1 MIMQRQVP
9 ARPAVRQPGTRA
21 ENAASEDPFAKVLSG
36 QRQNQDRTNET
47 SRGEAAEDGAEA
59 ATAGHETDGEGA
71 SGTGSGEMMAL
82 LEGLMSSAS
91 YSQPAAASADPDA
104 EVGDGAGTAGEEIAA
119 ADAGG
124 LADGTGPTPDQD
136 DRIGNG
142 ADIETTPMP
151 EDTAVRPEDDVIGK
165 TGDKLAGRPDTTGP
179 AGEKPVPNAGA
190 QPVSQAAT
198 GARAA
203 TDAQAATA
211 AAAAP
216 QATAAKA
223 VAAGKSPSGGKA
235 AAEFTGSSQPRER
248 GDASASD
255 TRRASTSLGS
265 ATEPVPARTE
275 PERATRNERPNAFVE
290 ARTSLGASRNE
301 ERLEGGS
308 KNVEVLES
316 RRFLGTQPVSGNA
329 QMLTRSLG
337 DASGEIFQAQR
348 SAPAQSASLAG
359 QPQSGQMLH
368 TLKLQLNPA
377 SLGSVTAVLKLA
389 GEELT
394 VDIKVHTA
402 EAYRQLSDDNQA
414 ILKSLRAQ
422 GYGVEQINIQHVPG
436 GPDRSAGQ
444 TFQQG
449 QQNGFQGP
457 GSGDAQA
464 SGREAGGQGS
474 GRQTGK
480 QGDQGHEQ
488 NSYASSDTQ
497 RSDGVYL

>member
-9 ARPAVRQPGTRA
+9 ARPTARQPETRG
-21 ENAASEDPFAKVLSG
+21 ENAASDDPFAKVLSG
-36 QRQNQDRTNET
+36 QQKNEAGG
-47 SRGEAAEDGAEA
+47 SAVKRGEAADDSAEA
-59 ATAGHETDGEGA
+59 TTSGHDADGEGA
-71 SGTGSGEMMAL
+71 TSAGSDEMMAL
-82 LEGLMSSAS
+82 LEGLMSSAA
-91 YSQPAAASADPDA
+91 YSHDAVPTDTNAVVEGETADADGEVPAQEAELEIDLDADTGQGVNLDETGKIDDTILAKPEDAGAAAGKPVAN
-104 EVGDGAGTAGEEIAA
+104 
-119 ADAGG
+119 AGG
-124 LADGTGPTPDQD
+124 
-136 DRIGNG
+136 
-142 ADIETTPMP
+142 
-151 EDTAVRPEDDVIGK
+151 
-165 TGDKLAGRPDTTGP
+165 
-179 AGEKPVPNAGA
+179 
-190 QPVSQAAT
+190 QPLNQ
-198 GARAA
+198 AA
-203 TDAQAATA
+203 TDAQAATV

-216 QATAAKA
+216 HATAAKA
-223 VAAGKSPSGGKA
+223 AVAAKSPSEGKA
-235 AAEFTGSSQPRER
+235 AAAIPVSSQPRDR

-255 TRRASTSLGS
+255 SRQAPKSLGS
-265 ATEPVPARTE
+265 ATDPVPAGIE
-275 PERATRNERPNAFVE
+275 PDKATRNERSNAFSE
-290 ARTSLGASRNE
+290 ARASLGASRNE
-301 ERLEGGS
+301 ERLEGKA

-316 RRFLGTQPVSGNA
+316 RRFLGAQPVSGNA

-348 SAPAQSASLAG
+348 SAPAQSASLPS

-368 TLKLQLNPA
+368 TLKLQLNPI
-377 SLGSVTAVLKLA
+377 SLGSVTAVLKLT

-422 GYGVEQINIQHVPG
+422 GYGVEQINIQHVAG

-464 SGREAGGQGS
+464 SGREAGGQGN